1 MRIKNEKKGFKD
13 GAFLSVT
20 VFLLAMTL
28 VIALIPTEAEA
39 AIYTDTVR
47 LHIRA
52 RSDSEEDQ
60 RVKLEIRDKV
70 LDNFSVNPTPCN
82 KNEAVSL
89 ISASVEDIRLSVDG
103 WLSELGCDYGCE
115 VRLTEEWFETR
126 DYGEFSLPAGKYT
139 SLVIELGGGE
149 GENWWCVMFPP
160 MCREVATGAA
170 VSYTKEESALVYG
183 GKYAVKFKLLELVA
197 ELSR

>member
-70 LDNFSVNPTPCN
+70 LDNFSVNPTPCT
-82 KNEAVSL
+82 
-89 ISASVEDIRLSVDG
+89 RL
-103 WLSELGCDYGCE
+103 
-115 VRLTEEWFETR
+115 R
-126 DYGEFSLPAGKYT
+126 
-139 SLVIELGGGE
+139 
-149 GENWWCVMFPP
+149 
-160 MCREVATGAA
+160 
-170 VSYTKEESALVYG
+170 SY
-183 GKYAVKFKLLELVA
+183 
-197 ELSR
+197 R